1 MSKKARAPRRKPLL
15 TDDQVPVVGLREPCP
30 CGSGKRYKQCH
41 GRASREVRDLP
52 PARPF
57 EGLAGECDWV
67 ALRTFVPAATAP
79 LRLAASDQPVRVA
92 TVLPLAW
99 PALVAPDGAVYVGAQ
114 VPTPGT
120 GDASRDLGAALAAG
134 LAAKPG
140 TTLPDV
146 PIDESSPRLQDLLDV
161 SVAPEV
167 EVHPDVSYWSEGLVP
182 EDDDDLVAAVA
193 SSVERVN
200 AAIDPTVRLSSVEA
214 AYWVHAGDKW
224 NLRWVLPYDED
235 AVMDAF
241 ARLHAAGGSG
251 LIEGSR
257 MVGSFRA
264 HGLTVPVWE
273 FPPETPATALEEPAA
288 TFAARLGDAL
298 AVTGPLTSE
307 ERRARAGLAGRQ
319 VTLR

>member
-1 MSKKARAPRRKPLL
+1 MAKKARAPRRRPEL
-15 TDDQVPVVGLREPCP
+15 TSDQVPVVGLREPCP

-52 PARPF
+52 PARSF

-79 LRLAASDQPVRVA
+79 LRLAGSDQSVLVA

-99 PALVAPDGAVYVGAQ
+99 PSLVAPDGTVYLGAQ
-114 VPTPGT
+114 VPTPGS

-134 LAAKPG
+134 LAAKAG
-140 TTLPDV
+140 TVPEV
-146 PIDESSPRLQDLLDV
+146 PIDSSSPRLQDLLDV
-161 SVAPEV
+161 SVAPSV
-167 EVHPDVSYWSEGLVP
+167 EVHPDVSYWSSGLVP
-182 EDDDDLVAAVA
+182 EGDDDLVAAVA

-200 AAIDPTVRLSSVEA
+200 AAIDPTVRLSSVDA

-224 NLRWVLPYDED
+224 NLRWVLPHEED

-241 ARLHAAGGSG
+241 ARLHAAGGSA

-273 FPPETPATALEEPAA
+273 LPPSTPAAALEEPAA

-298 AVTGPLTSE
+298 AVTGPLTSD

>member
-1 MSKKARAPRRKPLL
+1 MAKKARAPLRRPQL
-15 TDDQVPVVGLREPCP
+15 TDEPVPVVGLREPCP

-41 GRASREVRDLP
+41 GRARREVRDLP

-57 EGLAGECDWV
+57 DGLAGECDWV
-67 ALRTFVPAATAP
+67 ALRTFVPAATAAV
-79 LRLAASDQPVRVA
+79 RLAGDDRPVYVA

-99 PALVAPDGAVYVGAQ
+99 PVLVRPDGAVFVGAQ
-114 VPTPGT
+114 VPTPGS

-134 LAAKPG
+134 LSAEAG
-140 TTLPDV
+140 TPLPDV
-146 PIDESSPRLQDLLDV
+146 AIDESSPRLQDLLDV
-161 SVAPEV
+161 SVAPAV
-167 EVHPDVSYWSEGLVP
+167 EIHPDVAFWSEGLVAA
-182 EDDDDLVAAVA
+182 DDSDLVAAVA

-200 AAIDPTVRLSSVEA
+200 AAIDPTERLSSVEA
-214 AYWVHAGDKW
+214 GYWVHAGDKW
-224 NLRWVLPYDED
+224 NLRWVLPYEED
-235 AVMDAF
+235 PLLDAF
-241 ARLHAAGGSG
+241 ARLHAAGASA

-273 FPPETPATALEEPAA
+273 FPPETPAAAIEDPAVK
-288 TFAARLGDAL
+288 FAERLGDAL
-298 AVTGPLTSE
+298 AESAPLTSE

>member
-1 MSKKARAPRRKPLL
+1 MAKKARAPRRRPEL
-15 TDDQVPVVGLREPCP
+15 TSDQVPVVGLREPCP

-41 GRASREVRDLP
+41 GRAARDVRDLP

-67 ALRTFVPAATAP
+67 ALRTFVPAATAS
-79 LRLAASDQPVRVA
+79 LRLASSSVSVSVA

-99 PALVAPDGAVYVGAQ
+99 PSLVTPDGTVYVGAQ
-114 VPTPGT
+114 VPTPGS

-140 TTLPDV
+140 TV
-146 PIDESSPRLQDLLDV
+146 PEVPLDAAAPRLQELLDV
-161 SVAPEV
+161 SFAPVV
-167 EVHPDVSYWSEGLVP
+167 EVHADVSYWSSGLVP
-182 EDDDDLVAAVA
+182 EDDAELVAAVA

-200 AAIDPTVRLSSVEA
+200 AAIDPTERLSSVEA

-224 NLRWVLPYDED
+224 NLRWVLPYEED

-241 ARLHAAGGSG
+241 ARLHAAGGSA

-273 FPPETPATALEEPAA
+273 FPPTTPAAALEEPAA
-288 TFAARLGDAL
+288 TFAARLEEAL
-298 AVTGPLTSE
+298 AVTGPLTSD